1 VGLLILVYMTILFQL
16 HRFMVLNEIRRH
28 QSWTSNKFEWA
39 NC

>member
-1 VGLLILVYMTILFQL
+1 MLFQL
-16 HRFMVLNEIRRH
+16 HRFKVLHEIRRH